1 MIGNDDFKMR
11 SAHGEKEAEH
21 LASMTKIGHRLD
33 YYSNL
38 ELSIDGHISKAR
50 EI

>member
-11 SAHGEKEAEH
+11 SAHGEKEAEY
-21 LASMTKIGHRLD
+21 LDSMTKIGHRLE
-33 YYSNL
+33 YHRNL
-38 ELSIDGHISKAR
+38 ELSIE